1 MDKENKKLERK
12 NKELQKEYDEY
23 EDYNERISKIFDR
36 DTIKNA
42 KLRYNILKNQM
53 ESLPD
58 EIASFIRKLGK
69 DLDSTLSHIENENI
83 PKTNNWLELFFKI
96 VFPKKYRNR
105 FKTIKGVKQFL
116 RARKIKWYENIVLK
130 EEIKINKDTVWTRM
144 KKTAYSIFQEL
155 KLDENKI
162 IIL

>member
-1 MDKENKKLERK
+1 M
-12 NKELQKEYDEY
+12 
-23 EDYNERISKIFDR
+23 
-36 DTIKNA
+36 
-42 KLRYNILKNQM
+42 
-53 ESLPD
+53 
-58 EIASFIRKLGK
+58 RKLGK

-105 FKTIKGVKQFL
+105 FKTIKGATQFL

-130 EEIKINKDTVWTRM
+130 EEIKIKKDTIWTRI
-144 KKTAYSIFQEL
+144 KETTQAIFHEL
-155 KLDENKI
+155 KLDENN